1 MIWWVR
7 GNSKSGK
14 STLANRIADAIV
26 LDGDILRTI
35 WPGLG
40 LSKEDR
46 WEQNLRAARLAK
58 ELARQGHDVVIAVI
72 CPYLLLKE
80 EVKKIIPEVKF
91 VTLDGGKEPSNEYP
105 FEK

>member
-1 MIWWVR
+1 MIWWIR

-14 STLANRIADAIV
+14 STLANKMKDVIV
-26 LDGDILRTI
+26 LDGDVLRTI

-58 ELARQGHDVVIAVI
+58 MIHDQGYDVVVAVI
-72 CPYLLLKE
+72 CPYLELKE
-80 EVKKIIPEVKF
+80 EIKKIIPEVKF
-91 VTLDGGKEPSNEYP
+91 ATLDGGKEPTNEYP
-105 FEK
+105 FER